1 MKKVEG
7 VELADLIKVAGE
19 ELRLQDETI
28 VKEKVKS
35 LIVKLVG
42 ANEEVKK
49 CKTAL
54 EKAEKAV
61 EKYQARLDKVKT
73 GDWSALEDNQQKES

>member
-7 VELADLIKVAGE
+7 VDLSVLIEQASV
-19 ELRLQDETI
+19 ELRMQDETL

-49 CKTAL
+49 AEKAL
-54 EKAEKAV
+54 EKAQKAV

-73 GDWSALEDNQQKES
+73 GDWSALEEQKEN